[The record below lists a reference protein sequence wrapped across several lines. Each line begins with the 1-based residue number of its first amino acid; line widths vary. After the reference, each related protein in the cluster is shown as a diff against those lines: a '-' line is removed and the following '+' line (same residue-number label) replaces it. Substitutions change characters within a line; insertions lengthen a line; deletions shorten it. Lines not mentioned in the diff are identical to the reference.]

1 MEKENKSTVG
11 SELIHDQLYEHY
23 AFHADPGQEPL
34 RVDKFLM
41 NRIQNATRSKI
52 QQAAKSGAIKV
63 NKLSVKSNYRVKGG
77 DQIRVVFSHPRH
89 ENLLIPEAM
98 DLVILYEDDDLIVV
112 NKKAGMVVHPGHGNY
127 SGTLING
134 LLYHFEQLPLNSS
147 NRPGLV
153 HRIDKDTSGL
163 LVIAKTDQSMVYL
176 SKQFQDKT
184 SSRKYIALVWGD
196 VKEDQATIEEH
207 IGRHPQ
213 NRLQMTVFPEASSG
227 KMAITHYS
235 VIERFGYVTLIECR
249 LETGRTHQI
258 RAHMKYIGH
267 TLFNDTRYG
276 GDNILKGT
284 TFTKYKQ
291 FVQNCFALLPRQALH
306 AKTLGFEHPS
316 QKKWMDFEAPLPEDM
331 KVTIDKWRNYAQHK
345 HF

>member
-1 MEKENKSTVG
+1 
-11 SELIHDQLYEHY
+11 
-23 AFHADPGQEPL
+23 
-34 RVDKFLM
+34 
-41 NRIQNATRSKI
+41 
-52 QQAAKSGAIKV
+52 
-63 NKLSVKSNYRVKGG
+63 
-77 DQIRVVFSHPRH
+77 
-89 ENLLIPEAM
+89 M
-98 DLVILYEDDDLIVV
+98 DLDIVYEDDDLIIV

-134 LLYHFEQLPLNSS
+134 LLHHFEQLPLNSS

-163 LVIAKTDQSMVYL
+163 LVIAKTDQSMADL
-176 SKQFQDKT
+176 SKQFHDKT

-196 VKEDQATIEEH
+196 VKEDQGTIEGQ

-213 NRLQMTVFPEASSG
+213 NRLQMTVFPDASSG
-227 KMAITHYS
+227 KMAITHYT
-235 VIERFGYVTLIECR
+235 VVERLGYVTLIECR

-258 RAHMKYIGH
+258 RAHMKSIGH
-267 TLFNDTRYG
+267 TLFNDARYG

-284 TFTKYKQ
+284 TFTKYRQ
-291 FVQNCFALLPRQALH
+291 FVQNCFTLLPRQALH

-331 KVTIDKWRNYAQHK
+331 KLTIDKWRNYAQHK